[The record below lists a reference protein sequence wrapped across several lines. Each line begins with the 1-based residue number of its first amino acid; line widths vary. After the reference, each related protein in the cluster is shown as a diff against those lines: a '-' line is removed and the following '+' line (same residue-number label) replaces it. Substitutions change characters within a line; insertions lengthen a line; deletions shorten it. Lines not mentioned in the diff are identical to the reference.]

1 MPTKN
6 ISVLYKEGKN
16 RIGHSFFKVSAEKN
30 FFRPIFDVWGTSRRY
45 DWFIARCAGNLAR
58 KKNPGHF
65 YSPTEN
71 YENAQKKKV
80 DGFQEGKNRD
90 WPSRFPNGRGR
101 KFFSKDQ

>member
-45 DWFIARCAGNLAR
+45 DWFIARCAGCLAQDFP
-58 KKNPGHF
+58 PGHF

-71 YENAQKKKV
+71 YENAHKKYI
-80 DGFQEGKNRD
+80 
-90 WPSRFPNGRGR
+90 STL
-101 KFFSKDQ
+101 